1 MGQVL
6 IRRLSDETLA
16 DYRLAAQHHGRSLEA
31 ELRDAI
37 ERGRPMR
44 PKDPAALGE
53 LSRRLRAQTPPEA
66 AAVDSTPYLRWLR
79 DTNGGKFDGS
89 DHP

>member
-6 IRRLSDETLA
+6 IRKVSDETLA

-31 ELRDAI
+31 ELREAI
-37 ERGRPMR
+37 ERGRPLR
-44 PKDPAALGE
+44 PKNPAALGE

-79 DTNGGKFDGS
+79 DTDGGRLD
-89 DHP
+89 DPDQP